1 METNKTPLLERI
13 GSSIFAKLS
22 TIVVLILL
30 LLIPLFWVKD
40 LIEERKNRQSEVSSE
55 IAFKWAGQQVI
66 SGPIIA
72 IPYQV
77 VKEIVTTDKNIIS
90 TKNTYIT
97 QYVYLMPKS
106 LDINSMISPESLK
119 RGIYKSVVYNAQLD
133 LKGSFDAIDF
143 NKIDLSGQELEW
155 KNAKILI
162 GLSDLKG
169 LGASPSLV
177 FNQTKI
183 DFEPNMSALNPFENN
198 MIAAIDLSQ
207 TKTTLGN
214 FQIKFNV
221 RGSQSINFLP
231 LAKQTKIHTQ
241 GNWANPSFNGA
252 VLADDRNI
260 TGNNFEATWNIPSF
274 NRKFSQQWVGEAE
287 KLYEIKN
294 NYEISN
300 AVSEG
305 YSSTV
310 EPITTTESS
319 IATEKDM
326 IQINFLEEV
335 NNYQKTTRVAKY
347 GILIIILTFAALFF
361 TEIIKKQRIHLIQYM
376 LIGFAM
382 VLFYSLLL
390 SISEHLGF
398 NLAYLLAALA
408 TIILIASFIK
418 SITNDSRS
426 ALIFSGI
433 LSIFYSFIFIL
444 MQLRDYSLIVGT
456 IGIFIILAILMRIS
470 TKINWYQYDK
480 R

>member
-22 TIVVLILL
+22 TIVVLVLL

-106 LDINSMISPESLK
+106 LDINSTISPESLK

-198 MIAAIDLSQ
+198 MIAAIDLTQ

-241 GNWANPSFNGA
+241 GNWANPSFNGS

-274 NRKFSQQWVGEAE
+274 NRKFSQQWVGDAE

-300 AVSEG
+300 AISEG
-305 YSSTV
+305 YSSTT
-310 EPITTTESS
+310 ESTATTESS

-456 IGIFIILAILMRIS
+456 IGIFIILAILMRVS